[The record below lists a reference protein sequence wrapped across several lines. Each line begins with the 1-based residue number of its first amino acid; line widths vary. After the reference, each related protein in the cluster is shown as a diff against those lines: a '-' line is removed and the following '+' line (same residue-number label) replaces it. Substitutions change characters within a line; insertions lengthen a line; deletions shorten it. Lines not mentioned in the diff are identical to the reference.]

1 MRSKFR
7 NLLMGLSIMMIGG
20 AAWAGSVYR
29 PVQTSRADGVEVR
42 RGASW
47 VSEPVAPDF
56 VIAALG
62 ELTPAVA
69 WRPGDPIREVPRQ
82 FFGLTTRP
90 APVPANPASLID
102 DLAVTQAAAHPT
114 RQSEAFTT
122 PLVNIAGQ
130 GFSGVLPPDPA
141 GDIGSTH
148 YIQAVNGNGGALYR
162 IYDKSGN
169 AVTGAL
175 SMEVL
180 AAGGACASGFGDPIV
195 LYDEIANRWL
205 LTEFSSTAGRSLC
218 IYLSQFAD
226 PTILQTWT
234 RYVVQTPSFPDYPKY
249 GVWPQAYYVG
259 SNEAGAGAEIYALD
273 RVKMLAGQ
281 PIVTQRF
288 IAPELPAFG
297 FQVLQPIDL
306 DGPSLP
312 PTGAPGLFIRHR
324 DDEVHDAGANDA
336 QADRLELF
344 ELDVDW
350 TSPANS
356 TLAGPISLPISE
368 FSSDLNGLSSFNAF
382 AQPSGQ
388 KLDPLREQVMFRPAY
403 RAHGAFEQ
411 VVGNFTTDI
420 DGADTG
426 GVRWFE
432 LRRSGGIAQPWQV
445 YQEGTVALGDHIDRW
460 MGAIAV
466 DQNGNI
472 GLGYSAVRDT
482 THAAPDQTGVPA
494 GLRVIGRRDGDP
506 VDVMTSGEASLVAG
520 NGSQAGERWGD
531 YHAMSVDP
539 ADGCTFWFTGE
550 YVNGGSW
557 ATRIGGLRQD
567 TCGAPQFM
575 LNSAEI
581 RHSVCAS
588 TLPQTW
594 ALDLDVIAQNGFS
607 GQVAFESGTLPNGVS
622 IGFAPSQV
630 SVPGSTTATLQL
642 GTAVPSGQHTITLV
656 GTSGSSS
663 KAFGVRLGIIDGA
676 VAQLAPSD
684 QATGIGIAPAFI
696 WIGGGG
702 DSHQYLLQIARDP
715 AFTDIVYAA
724 TVNGTTHVPSA
735 TLSHITQYYWR
746 VQRVD
751 GSCAGAWSAVRTFV
765 TMANPEQCPG
775 GTSETIVFSDAVEP
789 AQLGWT
795 VTELPSQ
802 GAPGWSEATTRP
814 NSPTRSWFGSD
825 SATATEQRLDTPS
838 ITIPAGSTGTI
849 LRFSHAYDLED
860 NSATDCW
867 DGATLDWSTNN
878 GSSYVPLPGASLKT
892 DTYTRTV
899 TTSAGSNPLGPGRAV
914 WCGTAL
920 THHPVV
926 ADLGNQSGQS
936 LKLRFR
942 LGSDA
947 VMATEGWYVDDIVVK
962 ACTPVTNA
970 TATSLTSNTD
980 PSVHGQAVTLTAT
993 VSGNAGTPT
1002 GTVEFRDGPDLL
1014 GVVALSGGSATFS
1027 TAALSTSVHG
1037 LSAIYSGDATY
1048 LGSSGTDTHE
1058 VDRATTL
1065 LGITAAP
1072 DPSLQGW
1079 LVTITAAL
1087 TVSAPGAGT
1096 PTGNIVVSATNS
1108 SGCSILLPATYCT
1121 LVFDSGGLQSI
1132 SASYAG
1138 DSDFEAATADAI
1150 THQSIPEVLLRDG
1163 FEL

>member
-1 MRSKFR
+1 MRSKWPNR
-7 NLLMGLSIMMIGG
+7 LMWLSIMMIGG
-20 AAWAGSVYR
+20 TTWAGNAYR

-56 VIAALG
+56 VVAALG
-62 ELTPAVA
+62 ELASVAA

-82 FFGLTTRP
+82 FFGPAARP
-90 APVPANPASLID
+90 VPVPANPASRID
-102 DLAVTQAAAHPT
+102 VLAATQAGMHPL
-114 RQSEAFTT
+114 RLPEAFAT
-122 PLVNIAGQ
+122 PLVNVAGQ

-162 IYDKSGN
+162 IYDKTGT

-180 AAGGACASGFGDPIV
+180 GAGGACASGFGDPIV
-195 LYDEIANRWL
+195 LFDDIANRWL

-218 IYLSQFAD
+218 IYLSEFAD

-249 GVWPQAYYVG
+249 GVWPQAYLVG

-273 RVKMLAGQ
+273 RAKMLAGL

-312 PTGAPGLFIRHR
+312 PAGAPGLFIRHR

-336 QADRLELF
+336 EADRLELF

-350 TSPANS
+350 IAPANS
-356 TLAGPISLPISE
+356 TLVGPIPVPMSE

-403 RAHGAFEQ
+403 RAQGPFEQ
-411 VVGNFTTDI
+411 IVGNFTTDV

-432 LRRSGGIAQPWQV
+432 LRRSGGIAQPWQL

-460 MGAIAV
+460 MGAIAL
-466 DQNGNI
+466 DRNGNI
-472 GLGYSAVRDT
+472 GLAYSAVRDT

-494 GLRVIGRRDGDP
+494 GLRFAGRRDGDP
-506 VDVMTSGEASLVAG
+506 VDVMTSGETSLVAG
-520 NGSQAGERWGD
+520 NGSQAAERWGD

-550 YVNGGSW
+550 YVNGSSW
-557 ATRIGGLRQD
+557 ATRIGGLRHD
-567 TCGAPQFM
+567 SCGAPQFM
-575 LNSAEI
+575 LNAAEM
-581 RHSVCAS
+581 RRSFCAA

-594 ALDLDVIAQNGFS
+594 TLGLDVIAQNGFS
-607 GQVAFESGTLPNGVS
+607 GQVEFQSGTLPSGITV
-622 IGFAPSQV
+622 GFAPTLV
-630 SVPGSTTATLQL
+630 SAPGSTAATLHL
-642 GTAVPSGQHTITLV
+642 GTTVPSGRHAISLIA
-656 GTSGSSS
+656 TSGSSS
-663 KAFGVRLGIIDGA
+663 KTFGVRLDVVDGA
-676 VAQLAPSD
+676 VAQLAPAD
-684 QATGIGIAPAFI
+684 QAMGVGIAPAFV
-696 WIGGGG
+696 WSGGG
-702 DSHQYLLQIARDP
+702 DTRQYLLQIARDL
-715 AFTDIVYAA
+715 AFADVVYSA
-724 TVNGTTHVPSA
+724 TVDGTVHVPA
-735 TLSHITQYYWR
+735 LALSHITQYYWR

-751 GSCAGAWSAVRTFV
+751 GSCAGAWSAVRMFV
-765 TMANPEQCPG
+765 TMADPEQCPG
-775 GTSETIVFSDAVEP
+775 GTTESIVFSDPVEP
-789 AQLGWT
+789 AQPGWT
-795 VTELPSQ
+795 VAELPSQ

-825 SATATEQRLDTPS
+825 AAASTEQRLDTPS
-838 ITIPAGSTGTI
+838 IAIPEGSTGTI
-849 LRFSHAYDLED
+849 FRFSHAYDLED

-867 DGATLDWSTNN
+867 DGAALDWSNSN
-878 GSSYVPLPGASLKT
+878 GASYAPLPGASLKT
-892 DTYTRTV
+892 DAYTRTI
-899 TTSAGSNPLGPGRAV
+899 TASAGSNPLGPGRAV

-926 ADLGNQSGQS
+926 ADLGNQSGKS

-947 VMATEGWYVDDIVVK
+947 VMAAEGWHVDDIVVK
-962 ACTPVTNA
+962 ACTPATHP
-970 TATSLTSNTD
+970 TATTLTSSND
-980 PSVHGQAVTLTAT
+980 PSVHGQTVNLTAT
-993 VSGNAGTPT
+993 VGGNVGTPT
-1002 GTVEFRDGPDLL
+1002 GTVEFRDGTDLL
-1014 GVVALSGGSATFS
+1014 GVVALSGGSATFGTS
-1027 TAALSTSVHG
+1027 TLGTSVHD
-1037 LSAIYSGDATY
+1037 LSATYSGDATY
-1048 LGSSGTDTHE
+1048 LGSNGTDAHVVT
-1058 VDRATTL
+1058 RAATL
-1065 LGITAAP
+1065 LGIAAMP
-1072 DPSLQGW
+1072 DPSLQG
-1079 LVTITAAL
+1079 LPVAVAATVTAA
-1087 TVSAPGAGT
+1087 APGAGV
-1096 PTGNIVVSATNS
+1096 PTGHIVVSATHS
-1108 SGCSILLPATYCT
+1108 SGCTILLPATTCA
-1121 LVFDSGGLQSI
+1121 LVFDTGGMQSI
-1132 SASYAG
+1132 SATYEG
-1138 DSDFEAATADAI
+1138 DTNFEASAAAAI
-1150 THQSIPEVLLRDG
+1150 PHQSIPELLLRDG